1 MARIKNGILG
11 AFSGKAGAVVG
22 YMIGDEAYMRGLPR
36 KKTYTDAERL
46 NQKKFKLVQDYLED
60 LKDLLKVGFKNYY
73 TKTGGFRAAVA
84 YTRKV
89 ALVSDDAGFYIDPAL
104 FRFSGGDLPVAVDPA
119 VTLVEPLQMRID
131 WNAEE
136 LPYEI
141 KSDQLMLL
149 IYDTVAYQSKSL
161 IFDGPFRRE
170 GTLRVELPGYFKGKE
185 LDVYIG
191 FVAADRSRQS
201 DSQYLGK
208 VSVPG

>member
-11 AFSGKAGAVVG
+11 AFSGKAGPVVG

-60 LKDLLKVGFKNYY
+60 LKDLLKVGFKGYY

-89 ALVSDDAGFYIDPAL
+89 ALVTDDAGFYIDPAL

-119 VTLVEPLQMRID
+119 VALIEPLKMRID

-136 LPYEI
+136 LPHEI

-149 IYDTVAYQSKSL
+149 IYDADAYKSKSL
-161 IFDGPFRRE
+161 IFGGPFRRA
-170 GTLRVELPGYFKGKE
+170 GTLTVELPEYFKGKE

-201 DSQYLGK
+201 DSQYLGR
-208 VSVPG
+208 VSVPI